1 MSGDLQPRAEI
12 RALPEEPCEEVPKQT
27 SDAPREAVV
36 TALPVRTRRPRSLVA
51 FQPDALEVE
60 ERPPPAAARATL
72 YAVVALVAAAII
84 WASLA
89 QVEQVVSATGK
100 MTTRAPN
107 LVIQPLEISLIR
119 SIDVKPGM
127 IVTAGTRLATLDPTV
142 SNADVDQ
149 LRSRKEALTARI
161 ERLSAEL
168 NDTDYTPPIDSA
180 EHVLESAIFR
190 QRHSLRQAQ
199 IERHDQ
205 EIAHLEAT
213 LETNAADLQ
222 ALSARRAIMVEVENM
237 RTKLLATETGSRLN
251 LLEAQ
256 SMRLEVEGQMIH
268 LQKEQVEL
276 IHKIQAE
283 KADRE
288 AYIRE
293 FNRAALEELAESRT
307 DLNRATEELVK
318 AEFRKTQVEL
328 TAPVDAI
335 VLDVAQRS
343 NGSVLHEA
351 EPLFTLV
358 PLNEPLE
365 AEVRVNA
372 ADVAHV
378 AVGQTVRIKFDALPF
393 QKYGTASGVIRMLSG
408 DSFASGEEDHRQPP
422 FYRARVDLTD
432 IKLRDVPQ
440 GFKILPGMTLQA
452 EILAGRRTVLSY
464 LLYPL
469 IRGLDESAREP

>member
-1 MSGDLQPRAEI
+1 MSGPLHRMEI
-12 RALPEEPCEEVPKQT
+12 EPSPE
-27 SDAPREAVV
+27 APREEAPKPGLASWNGIVA
-36 TALPVRTRRPRSLVA
+36 ALLARPQRPCSLVA

-60 ERPPPAAARATL
+60 ERPPPLAARAML
-72 YAVVALVAAAII
+72 YAVVSLVTVAII

-89 QVEQVVSATGK
+89 KMEVVVSAVGK
-100 MTTRAPN
+100 MTTRVPN

-142 SNADVDQ
+142 SQADVDQ
-149 LRSRKEALTARI
+149 LRTRKAALTARI
-161 ERLSAEL
+161 QRLAAEL
-168 NDTDYTPPIDSA
+168 SDSDYAPPVGSGEEA
-180 EHVLESAIFR
+180 LESAIFQ
-190 QRHSLRQAQ
+190 QRHSLRLAQ
-199 IERHDQ
+199 LERHDQ

-213 LETNAADLQ
+213 LATNNTDLQ
-222 ALSARRAIMVEVENM
+222 ALAARLAIMVEVENM
-237 RTKLLATETGSRLN
+237 RIKLLASETGSRLN
-251 LLEAQ
+251 LLEAR
-256 SMRLEVEGQMIH
+256 SMRLEIEGEMSH
-268 LQKEQVEL
+268 LQMEQAEL
-276 IHKIQAE
+276 THKIGAE

-288 AYIRE
+288 AYIRD
-293 FNRAALEELAESRT
+293 FNRGALEELATSRT
-307 DLNRATEELVK
+307 ELGRVEEELVK
-318 AEFRKTQVEL
+318 AEFRKNQVEL
-328 TAPVDAI
+328 TAPTDAI

-393 QKYGTASGVIRMLSG
+393 QKYGTAYGVISMLSG
-408 DSFASGEEDHRQPP
+408 DSFASGEEDRHQPP
-422 FYRARVDLTD
+422 FYRARVNLTD
-432 IKLRDVPQ
+432 VKLRDLPE
-440 GFKILPGMTLQA
+440 GFKILPGMTVQT

>member
-1 MSGDLQPRAEI
+1 MSGPLHRMEIEPSPPETPR
-12 RALPEEPCEEVPKQT
+12 EEPPKPGLASWNGIVAT
-27 SDAPREAVV
+27 LLA
-36 TALPVRTRRPRSLVA
+36 RPHRPPSLVA

-60 ERPPPAAARATL
+60 ERPPPAAARAML
-72 YAVVALVAAAII
+72 YAVVALVTIAIV

-89 QVEQVVSATGK
+89 KVEVVVSAAGK

-142 SNADVDQ
+142 SEADVDQ
-149 LRSRKEALTARI
+149 LRTRKAALTARI
-161 ERLSAEL
+161 QRLAAEL
-168 NDTDYTPPIDSA
+168 SDSDYASPVGSGEEA
-180 EHVLESAIFR
+180 LESQIFQ
-190 QRHSLRQAQ
+190 QRRSLRQAQ
-199 IERHDQ
+199 LERHDQ

-213 LETNAADLQ
+213 LATNAADQQ
-222 ALSARRAIMVEVENM
+222 ALSARLAILIEVENM
-237 RTKLLATETGSRLN
+237 RRKLLASQTGSRLN

-256 SMRLEVEGQMIH
+256 SMRLEAEGEMSH

-276 IHKIQAE
+276 AHKIAAE

-293 FNRAALEELAESRT
+293 FNRASLEELAQSRT
-307 DLNRATEELVK
+307 DLGHVSEELVK
-318 AEFRKTQVEL
+318 AEFRRTQVEL
-328 TAPVDAI
+328 TAPTDAI

-393 QKYGTASGVIRMLSG
+393 QKYGTAFGVIRMLSG
-408 DSFASGEEDHRQPP
+408 DSFASGEEDRRLPP

-432 IKLRDVPQ
+432 VKLRGLPD
-440 GFKILPGMTLQA
+440 GFRILPGMTVQA

>member
-1 MSGDLQPRAEI
+1 MSGPLHRMEI
-12 RALPEEPCEEVPKQT
+12 EPSPE
-27 SDAPREAVV
+27 APREEAPKPGLASRNGIVA
-36 TALPVRTRRPRSLVA
+36 TLLLARPHRPPSLVA

-60 ERPPPAAARATL
+60 ERPPPAAARAML
-72 YAVVALVAAAII
+72 YAVVALVTAAIV

-89 QVEQVVSATGK
+89 KVEVVVSAVGK
-100 MTTRAPN
+100 MTTRVPN

-142 SNADVDQ
+142 SEADVDQ
-149 LRSRKEALTARI
+149 LRTRKAALNARI
-161 ERLSAEL
+161 QRLAAEL
-168 NDTDYTPPIDSA
+168 SDTDYAPPVGSGEEA
-180 EHVLESAIFR
+180 LESQIFQ
-190 QRHSLRQAQ
+190 QRRSLRQAQ
-199 IERHDQ
+199 LERHDQ

-213 LETNAADLQ
+213 LATNAADQQ
-222 ALSARRAIMVEVENM
+222 ALSARLAILIEVENM
-237 RTKLLATETGSRLN
+237 RRKLLASQTGSRLN

-256 SMRLEVEGQMIH
+256 SMRLEAEGEMSH

-276 IHKIQAE
+276 AHKIAAE

-293 FNRAALEELAESRT
+293 FNRASLEELAQSRT
-307 DLNRATEELVK
+307 DLGHVSEELVK
-318 AEFRKTQVEL
+318 AEFRRTQVEL
-328 TAPVDAI
+328 TAPTDAI

-393 QKYGTASGVIRMLSG
+393 QKYGTAFGVIRMLSG
-408 DSFASGEEDHRQPP
+408 DSFASGEEDRRLPP

-432 IKLRDVPQ
+432 VKLRGLPD
-440 GFKILPGMTLQA
+440 GFRILPGMTVQA